1 MKGQAMIYRSK
12 RVKSAK
18 WARSLNTFVL
28 ALLCYLGIGGCSL
41 PRLPKEQKE
50 QFRLP
55 DSSALDEQ
63 YLPDGSVPPY
73 RERYS
78 LPSVRA
84 LSSEAL
90 WKFIVDDSDGV
101 VIVGVK
107 DRQPRG
113 YFRGKVLVD
122 AERVREI
129 QAAVE
134 RQLGGRRPTG
144 RSDTSL
150 PVMADGHRWP
160 AFFARLR
167 TIDELSAL
175 RKLPNIDF
183 IEPARFRFLDSSSC
197 TRNDYKAKA
206 LGSTDEQF
214 HLDAAAG
221 QIEASGIYDLVPYT
235 FQHMGIV
242 SAWRR
247 LIYGTGPGYGYPGA

>member
-1 MKGQAMIYRSK
+1 
-12 RVKSAK
+12 
-18 WARSLNTFVL
+18 
-28 ALLCYLGIGGCSL
+28 
-41 PRLPKEQKE
+41 
-50 QFRLP
+50 
-55 DSSALDEQ
+55 
-63 YLPDGSVPPY
+63 
-73 RERYS
+73 
-78 LPSVRA
+78 
-84 LSSEAL
+84 
-90 WKFIVDDSDGV
+90 
-101 VIVGVK
+101 
-107 DRQPRG
+107 
-113 YFRGKVLVD
+113 
-122 AERVREI
+122 
-129 QAAVE
+129 
-134 RQLGGRRPTG
+134 
-144 RSDTSL
+144 SDTSL

-247 LIYGTGPGYGYPGA
+247 LIYGTGPGYGYPGANAGIAVLDSGTSPDQNQLNGRFTVGSGRPAATHLTASGVNPGDTCGHGTRIAGLAAAPRDGINIVGVAWGAPLTTIKVD